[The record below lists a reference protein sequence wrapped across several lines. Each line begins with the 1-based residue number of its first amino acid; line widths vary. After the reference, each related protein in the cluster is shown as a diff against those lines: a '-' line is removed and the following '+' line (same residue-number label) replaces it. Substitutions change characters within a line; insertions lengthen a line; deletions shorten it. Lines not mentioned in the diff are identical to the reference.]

1 MKETDI
7 VCAEA
12 ELSMAAN
19 QITRHAEFLVSTI
32 GEYRTILA
40 DIQENGIR
48 DEVICS
54 RLARISGNLVHDSQT
69 LQEETADISSKVGR
83 HIQKMERIDCFQ
95 FPGGLMDHLKWLID
109 RFKVI

>member
-1 MKETDI
+1 MKDTDI
-7 VCAEA
+7 VCAEG

-48 DEVICS
+48 DEAICS
-54 RLARISGNLVHDSQT
+54 KLAGISMRLVWDRYTLEAETKDVSGKVRKHIRRM
-69 LQEETADISSKVGR
+69 EE
-83 HIQKMERIDCFQ
+83 IDCFQ

-109 RFKVI
+109 RFKVM